1 MVTGYYPKTISEAC
15 MLRRDLT
22 DTMLVAG
29 GSDIMVVKKK
39 AANPIFINGIEELQG
54 VKLEDGVLTIGA
66 GVPYVD
72 LLANGLIPNVLKK
85 AIRNIASPAIR
96 SVGTMG
102 GNICNASPAGDTIP
116 VLYALSAIV
125 VKGKVTKEGELQK
138 TRLPIEEFIQGIR
151 KIALQ
156 DDELVLAIEIPTAS
170 YEGMTKI
177 MYEKVGA
184 RKSEAISKLSFVGL
198 MKVEDEII
206 TDVRIAFG
214 AVSVTAVR
222 RNELEQQLIGRNIA
236 DLASLREGIV
246 ASYADYI
253 CPIDDQRSTANYR
266 KTVSI
271 NLLNAFLS

>member
-66 GVPYVD
+66 GVAYVD

-125 VKGKVTKEGELQK
+125 VKGKVTKEGELQE

>member
-66 GVPYVD
+66 GVAYVD

>member
-66 GVPYVD
+66 GVAYVD

-236 DLASLREGIV
+236 DLASLRESIV